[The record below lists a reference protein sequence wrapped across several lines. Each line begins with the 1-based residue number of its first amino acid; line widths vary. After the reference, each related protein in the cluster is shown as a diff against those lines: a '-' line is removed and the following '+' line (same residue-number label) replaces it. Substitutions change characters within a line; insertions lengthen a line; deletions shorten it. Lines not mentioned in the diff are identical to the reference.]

1 MSLRIVVFVL
11 ALSLAGCATS
21 KVVSRS
27 PANAPAAAS
36 SATTKPSAAIV
47 QPPASKPLALPEPE
61 RFDDSRTDLQEFI
74 ADVAR
79 RRGLAASEIEAVL
92 TKGRKQPRI
101 IEIMTKPAES
111 VLRWHEYSAKL
122 VTAERMDAGARFWT
136 EHRDALERTSQRTG
150 VEPQY
155 VVAIIGIETYYG
167 RNKGSW
173 RVLDALMTLGFDYP
187 PRAKFFRSELEQFL
201 LLTREE
207 KIDPQSALGSYAGAM
222 GGPQFMPSSYRNYAI
237 DGDGDGR
244 RDLFNDWDDV
254 IASVANYFAVHGWQ
268 RGAPVLAEAEA
279 PADVAAALDRRNLDL
294 KDTVGALRSRNVT
307 LDAGF
312 DAALPAILLP
322 AEGPERLGVRVGF
335 KNFQVITRYNRSIL
349 YAMAVHDLATGIAQ
363 RMQLSANAGDA
374 AR

>member
-1 MSLRIVVFVL
+1 MSLRIALLVVMV
-11 ALSLAGCATS
+11 SLAACATP
-21 KVVSRS
+21 KVVTRS
-27 PANAPAAAS
+27 PVAA
-36 SATTKPSAAIV
+36 PSAATPSAAAIT
-47 QPPASKPLALPEPE
+47 PPASKPLALPEPE
-61 RFDDSRTDLQEFI
+61 RFDDTRTDLQEFV

-79 RRGLAASEIEAVL
+79 RRGLAAGEIEAVL
-92 TKGRKQPRI
+92 AKGRKQPRI
-101 IEIMTKPAES
+101 LEIMSKPAES

-136 EHRDALERTSQRTG
+136 EHRSALERTAQRSG

-155 VVAIIGIETYYG
+155 IVAIIGIETYYG

-201 LLTREE
+201 LLAREE
-207 KIDPQSALGSYAGAM
+207 KIDPQGALGSYAGAM
-222 GGPQFMPSSYRNYAI
+222 GGPQFMPSSYRNYAV

-244 RDLFNDWDDV
+244 RDLFDDWDDV

-279 PADVAAALDRRNLDL
+279 PAEVAATLDRRNLDL

-307 LDAGF
+307 LDASF
-312 DAALPAILLP
+312 DAALPAMLLP

-349 YAMAVHDLATGIAQ
+349 YAMAVHDLATGIAR
-363 RMQLSANAGDA
+363 RMQPSAQASDA

>member
-1 MSLRIVVFVL
+1 MSLRIVVLVVAL
-11 ALSLAGCATS
+11 ALAGCATQ
-21 KVVSRS
+21 KVVAPRSS
-27 PANAPAAAS
+27 PAATGTTAKAAVAVV
-36 SATTKPSAAIV
+36 T
-47 QPPASKPLALPEPE
+47 PPASQPLALPEPE
-61 RFDDSRTDLQEFI
+61 RFDEARTDLQEFV

-79 RRGLAASEIEAVL
+79 RRGFAASEIEAVL
-92 TKGRKQPRI
+92 AKGRKQPRI
-101 IEIMTKPAES
+101 LEIMSKPAES

-136 EHRDALERTSQRTG
+136 EHRAALERTTQRTG

-155 VVAIIGIETYYG
+155 IVAIIGIETYYG

-207 KIDPQSALGSYAGAM
+207 KIDPQRALGSYAGAM
-222 GGPQFMPSSYRNYAI
+222 GGPQFMPSSYRNFAV

-244 RDLFNDWDDV
+244 RDLFDDWDDV

-294 KDTVGALRSRNVT
+294 KDTVGTLRSRNVT

-312 DAALPAILLP
+312 DAALPAMLLP

-363 RMQLSANAGDA
+363 RMQMSAKAGDA